1 MQIHLDVIEDKVE
14 CFEAR
19 SLKELEKQMNE
30 QIDNNKV
37 LMLQV
42 HHVQHTVHIDQRTSL
57 PIYTAIVHFKAKK

>member
-1 MQIHLDVIEDKVE
+1 MQIHLDTIEDKVE

-19 SLKELEKQMNE
+19 SLKELEKKINE

-42 HHVQHTVHIDQRTSL
+42 HHIQHHVYIDQKTSL
-57 PIYTAIVHFKAKK
+57 PIYTAVVHFKAKK